1 MKNSGHHH
9 WPYGNLKMYKGIP
22 WTTFSQQIRQFRWN
36 EQIAR
41 KKLLKMTQCVRG
53 KLNRSAANKDNESVV
68 KNFPT
73 RKSSGPLASLAN
85 STEHLNK
92 K

>member
-1 MKNSGHHH
+1 
-9 WPYGNLKMYKGIP
+9 
-22 WTTFSQQIRQFRWN
+22 
-36 EQIAR
+36 
-41 KKLLKMTQCVRG
+41 MTQCVRG
-53 KLNRSAANKDNESVV
+53 NLNRSAANKDNESVV